1 VRAAASALIK
11 ANNLVVFYGGEGLTY
26 DETGELAKALA
37 NFLLVKNEEGTNHAG
52 RINNGLVAVWP
63 HSNGQG
69 ARDMGVSPSYGPG
82 YQAVD
87 NPGRDRFAIR
97 QGIAS
102 GEIKALYV
110 AGADPIGDGVLTDR
124 GQLHFLVVQ
133 ELFLTETAA
142 QADVVLPAQSWAER
156 EGTFTNGERRVQR
169 FYPAIPVMGESRAD
183 WQILAEVSERVGLG
197 KAPFAAGLI
206 FRDIAAAVP
215 LYAGMDYRSLAR
227 PVEQWP
233 PVGDNDLYF
242 AGTSYD
248 NRSGVGEQWAVVAEN
263 GEAMEQYPLALP
275 TPDVARDEGLPVIE
289 ARALYRPGILIA
301 HTHLLERRLARPWLL
316 LHPDDASALGIVD
329 GDLIT
334 AQIGEQQG
342 QLHVE
347 VDAEWGMAGMA
358 VVRAVE
364 LPTGIATLEIIDV
377 ARSEGN
383 SAMRELPVT

>member
-1 VRAAASALIK
+1 MVMSRTRCGHAASALIK

-37 NFLLVKNEEGTNHAG
+37 NLLLVKNEEGTNHAG

-63 HSNGQG
+63 HSNAQG

-110 AGADPIGDGVLTDR
+110 AGADPIGDGLLTDR

-197 KAPFAAGLI
+197 KGAFRRRPHLPRYCRGCAAI
-206 FRDIAAAVP
+206 CR
-215 LYAGMDYRSLAR
+215 YDYRSLAQ

-248 NRSGVGEQWAVVAEN
+248 NKIRRWRAVGCGG
-263 GEAMEQYPLALP
+263 GERGRDGAISAGAAYPS
-275 TPDVARDEGLPVIE
+275 VARKMKG
-289 ARALYRPGILIA
+289 YR
-301 HTHLLERRLARPWLL
+301 
-316 LHPDDASALGIVD
+316 
-329 GDLIT
+329 
-334 AQIGEQQG
+334 
-342 QLHVE
+342 
-347 VDAEWGMAGMA
+347 
-358 VVRAVE
+358 
-364 LPTGIATLEIIDV
+364 
-377 ARSEGN
+377 
-383 SAMRELPVT
+383 